1 MSETIVVYV
10 DSGET
15 LSEIAARYG
24 VTVEQLQQWNRIEDP
39 NFVQV
44 GQRIVVHEA
53 VVPPGWDEPA
63 GAWGPWMGAAL
74 VVALLWFLFRRRRK
88 PPTSAPDARVASP
101 TKASHE
107 HEPRPAAVPGA
118 PEPRPAAVSRA
129 RAPRPAAV
137 SGARAPKENAGERL
151 VRSVLTR
158 RYPDWPLL
166 NDVLLPSGEGTAQI
180 DHILA
185 SPSGVFLIET
195 KDMNGWLFGSPGQ
208 RWWTQ
213 SFKAGR
219 WSRLAGIRSKRFTF
233 YNPLLQNEGHAKAL
247 VKLGAVYA
255 REIRPVAVFVG
266 EAELKTAEKFAP
278 IEEHE
283 ERANRFN
290 SWRMRGVVCM
300 SLAELHQYIA
310 FSVRAPSGPSL
321 TRERMEAIR
330 ARIEAAALPVT
341 VETRARHVEFA
352 RSAQRASGR

>member
-1 MSETIVVYV
+1 MSETVVVYV

-24 VTVEQLQQWNRIEDP
+24 VTVEQLQRWNRIEDP

-44 GQRIVVHEA
+44 GQRIVVHET
-53 VVPPGWDEPA
+53 VVPPGWDEPV
-63 GAWGPWMGAAL
+63 GAWGAWMGGAL
-74 VVALLWFLFRRRRK
+74 VVALLWFLFRRKRRA
-88 PPTSAPDARVASP
+88 PTSAPDTRVASP

-107 HEPRPAAVPGA
+107 R
-118 PEPRPAAVSRA
+118 EPRPAAVSG
-129 RAPRPAAV
+129 APEPKPAAV

-247 VKLGAVYA
+247 VKLGLVNL

-266 EAELKTAEKFAP
+266 EAELKTAEKFVP
-278 IEEHE
+278 FEEQE
-283 ERANRFN
+283 DMATRFS

-300 SLAELHQYIA
+300 SLTELHQYIA

-330 ARIEAAALPVT
+330 AKIETAALPVT
-341 VETRARHVEFA
+341 AETHARHVEFA

>member
-1 MSETIVVYV
+1 MSETVVVYL

-39 NFVQV
+39 NYVQV

-53 VVPPGWDEPA
+53 VVSPWWDEPA
-63 GAWGPWMGAAL
+63 SAWGPWMGGAL
-74 VVALLWFLFRRRRK
+74 IVALLWFLFRRRRRA
-88 PPTSAPDARVASP
+88 PTSAPDARVALP
-101 TKASHE
+101 TEASHE
-107 HEPRPAAVPGA
+107 HEPGPAAVSGA
-118 PEPRPAAVSRA
+118 PEPRPAAVLRA
-129 RAPRPAAV
+129 RV
-137 SGARAPKENAGERL
+137 PKENAGERL

-219 WSRLAGIRSKRFTF
+219 WSRLAGITSKQFTF

-247 VKLGAVYA
+247 VKLGLVNP

-266 EAELKTAEKFAP
+266 EAELKTAEKFVP
-278 IEEHE
+278 FEEQE
-283 ERANRFN
+283 EKANRFN
-290 SWRMRGVVCM
+290 SWRMRGIVCM

-310 FSVRAPSGPSL
+310 FSIRAPSSPSL

-330 ARIEAAALPVT
+330 AKIEAAALPVT
-341 VETRARHVEFA
+341 ADTHARHVEFA
-352 RSAQRASGR
+352 QSAQRASGR

>member
-1 MSETIVVYV
+1 MSETVVVYV

-53 VVPPGWDEPA
+53 VVPSGWDEPA
-63 GAWGPWMGAAL
+63 GAWGPWMGGAL
-74 VVALLWFLFRRRRK
+74 VVALLWFLFRRRRRA
-88 PPTSAPDARVASP
+88 PTSAPDARVASP

-107 HEPRPAAVPGA
+107 HEPRPAAV
-118 PEPRPAAVSRA
+118 
-129 RAPRPAAV
+129 
-137 SGARAPKENAGERL
+137 SGARAPKENSGERL

-158 RYPDWPLL
+158 RYRDWPLL
-166 NDVLLPSGEGTAQI
+166 NGVLLPSGGGTAQI
-180 DHILA
+180 DHILV
-185 SPSGVFLIET
+185 SPAGVFVIET

-219 WSRLAGIRSKRFTF
+219 WSRLAGIRSKRFSF

-247 VKLGAVYA
+247 VKLGVVYA
-255 REIRPVAVFVG
+255 GEIRPVAVFVG
-266 EAELKTAEKFAP
+266 NAELKTAEKFVRF
-278 IEEHE
+278 EEHE
-283 ERANRFN
+283 DMATRFRT
-290 SWRMRGVVCM
+290 WRMRGVVCM
-300 SLAELHQYIA
+300 GLAELHQYIA
-310 FSVRAPSGPSL
+310 VAVRASSGPSL

-330 ARIEAAALPVT
+330 AKIETAALPVT
-341 VETRARHVEFA
+341 AETHARHVEFA
-352 RSAQRASGR
+352 RSAQRASWR